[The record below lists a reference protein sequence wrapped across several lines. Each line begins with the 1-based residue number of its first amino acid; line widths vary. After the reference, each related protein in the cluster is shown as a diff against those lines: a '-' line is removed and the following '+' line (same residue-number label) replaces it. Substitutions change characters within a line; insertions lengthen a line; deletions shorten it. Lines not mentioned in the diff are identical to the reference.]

1 MPELPE
7 SFVGWI
13 KHHVVSLDKAGAG
26 GRIANLSTSGVHT
39 ASVDTWFERVCRE
52 RLPAL
57 LERMNATNEYGLPA
71 LKDAIRRTYR
81 VPDDREIYL
90 AAGASAAY
98 RLLCDSL
105 YAGKPG
111 LEVLVESPTYQPLAV
126 LPARYAAHVVSV
138 PIPLARKPGD
148 LADAFARA
156 VQPTTTTLVVSN
168 LHNPTGS
175 FLTRDEVGQL
185 ARAVKSV
192 APHVTIIIDETF
204 LGLGAEPFRT
214 AADIDPCIATVSS
227 LTKTFGL
234 GALRCGWVIADRAR
248 YPQLLNDWIQ
258 FESIG
263 SKILEALSLI
273 AFEQIDGLL
282 QESLTHLATNRAVV
296 SAGTHEL
303 RQANLL
309 EGDVPPA
316 GCLYFPRWT
325 GRLEFDR
332 VAERLQSDFGL
343 LVSPGRFFGADCTHH
358 FRIGF
363 GGSGT
368 EIREGLERLTRGLRA
383 LA

>member
-57 LERMNATNEYGLPA
+57 LERMTATNEYGLPA

-111 LEVLVESPTYQPLAV
+111 LEVLVESPTYQPLAI
-126 LPARYAAHVVSV
+126 LPVRYAANVVSV
-138 PIPLARKPGD
+138 PIPLERKPGD
-148 LADAFARA
+148 LAEAFCRA
-156 VQPTTTTLVVSN
+156 VRPTTTALVVSN

-185 ARAVKSV
+185 ALAVKSV
-192 APHVTIIIDETF
+192 APQITILIDETF

-234 GALRCGWVIADRAR
+234 GALRCGWVIADRDR

-263 SKILEALSLI
+263 SKILEALSLL

-282 QESLTHLATNRAVV
+282 QESLAHLATNRALV

-309 EGDVPPA
+309 AGDVPPA

-332 VAERLQSDFGL
+332 VAERLQSEFSL
-343 LVSPGRFFGADCTHH
+343 LVSPGRFFGADCSDH

-363 GGSGT
+363 GGSAP
-368 EIREGLERLTRGLRA
+368 EIRDGLERLTRGLRV